1 MSGSVFSSRWSTP
14 GGVEIQCID
23 LSGRQP
29 LLSHFPNSTTEKFAA
44 SDLSL
49 GAWKGHW
56 VAREYCKQLG
66 IPMPEVQAPAQNL
79 QSLESY
85 GQAIGRAIDSETCG
99 NRTVLFA
106 LDLANRILD
115 KVTASPHILLLIAP
129 QFGMEWQPE
138 NLIFVQFLTQ
148 GLRGTP
154 SKLILVSAGTLPL
167 GLPAD
172 WRITWLTTPKAP
184 ATRHDSA
191 ITPLL
196 IPGILSADL
205 AEELSIPSSDVDR
218 IVLPNGDSIVAPSH
232 RVDPRSVPRFRMT
245 QLAIAA
251 ANHPWLAAYGHCFG
265 HETCVDVDLLI
276 SEARNRSIEGS
287 TGISTQLFRRAFEC
301 ARSPRES
308 FYARLRAQGTLIAD
322 FQFLELAQM
331 PAPPDNVPANV
342 RRFYQQNRA
351 WGKVMTGQAGDA
363 KVLFDEA
370 LQLFGTERESLEYL
384 YLSNIRALSLL
395 KSGDLIAA
403 LAAELEI
410 GAVLQQSSRPDQRL
424 LYVNSLNTARAYRNL
439 GDYENAEVFIRKAFD
454 TTYGVRSAP
463 DLIYLNLYLG
473 KIYSASGRHA
483 DALDS
488 FIRAAIHWIVYS
500 PPEALPARVLG
511 LINGAVPT
519 FQNCAQETANS
530 WMRTLQ
536 VAAKNLGI
544 VVTEKFNGSGPAFV
558 SVDQLTKE
566 QSKTLIRGVGIP
578 GLGFI
583 LSDLKMDGV
592 SRSPEFTI
600 LASFLANLLEA
611 RIPELSDRCV

>member
-1 MSGSVFSSRWSTP
+1 
-14 GGVEIQCID
+14 
-23 LSGRQP
+23 
-29 LLSHFPNSTTEKFAA
+29 
-44 SDLSL
+44 
-49 GAWKGHW
+49 
-56 VAREYCKQLG
+56 
-66 IPMPEVQAPAQNL
+66 
-79 QSLESY
+79 
-85 GQAIGRAIDSETCG
+85 
-99 NRTVLFA
+99 
-106 LDLANRILD
+106 
-115 KVTASPHILLLIAP
+115 
-129 QFGMEWQPE
+129 
-138 NLIFVQFLTQ
+138 
-148 GLRGTP
+148 
-154 SKLILVSAGTLPL
+154 
-167 GLPAD
+167 
-172 WRITWLTTPKAP
+172 
-184 ATRHDSA
+184 
-191 ITPLL
+191 
-196 IPGILSADL
+196 
-205 AEELSIPSSDVDR
+205 
-218 IVLPNGDSIVAPSH
+218 
-232 RVDPRSVPRFRMT
+232 
-245 QLAIAA
+245 
-251 ANHPWLAAYGHCFG
+251 
-265 HETCVDVDLLI
+265 
-276 SEARNRSIEGS
+276 
-287 TGISTQLFRRAFEC
+287 
-301 ARSPRES
+301 
-308 FYARLRAQGTLIAD
+308 LRAQGTLIAD

-611 RIPELSDRCV
+611 RIPELSDGLSIVVDHRLGCDIPSTATELLESCMRLDVPEVLFSRLHLELKPSLRGQVLASMKVRVGPPVERITFDKDAATIYFKRYLSPLTLSLKQSRLLLEMVSGEASDNLVADEDNRARLWQELRELEQLRVVECFVPVTFLDDFALQTTGERGA